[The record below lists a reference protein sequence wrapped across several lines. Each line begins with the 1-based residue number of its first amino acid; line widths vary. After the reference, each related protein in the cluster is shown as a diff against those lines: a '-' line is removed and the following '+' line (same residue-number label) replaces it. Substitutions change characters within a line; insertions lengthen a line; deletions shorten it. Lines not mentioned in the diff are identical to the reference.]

1 MKREL
6 TIAKLKEH
14 EAELKQLGVEHLYLF
29 GSTTARDEARG
40 DSDVDLFFD
49 HPEGSLGLFELMDI
63 KDAAEPSPDPAT
75 EDRSR
80 RPASVLMASS
90 SSAARLIDITE
101 AIELIR
107 AELSAMTIQSF
118 QTERR
123 EQWLAERGL
132 EIISEAS
139 RRLP

>member
-1 MKREL
+1 
-6 TIAKLKEH
+6 
-14 EAELKQLGVEHLYLF
+14 
-29 GSTTARDEARG
+29 
-40 DSDVDLFFD
+40 
-49 HPEGSLGLFELMDI
+49 
-63 KDAAEPSPDPAT
+63 
-75 EDRSR
+75 
-80 RPASVLMASS
+80 MASS